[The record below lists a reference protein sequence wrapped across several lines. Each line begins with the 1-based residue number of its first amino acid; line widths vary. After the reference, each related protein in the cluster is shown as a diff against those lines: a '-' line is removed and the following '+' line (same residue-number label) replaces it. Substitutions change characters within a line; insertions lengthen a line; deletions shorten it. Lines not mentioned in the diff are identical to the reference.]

1 MLDKNERNYFPG
13 ADVNGTLT
21 LLGGA
26 LAQSG
31 IQLAQFG
38 PNTWSGKGSVVN
50 YGIAPKASVT
60 VTQMQDGFFLDVRM
74 SAEFESNALI
84 LFVVAWLF
92 FFPIAIILAVMAYQD
107 WEARMRQ
114 LFYAVWGPLA
124 PRMGPPPGY
133 QPMPMGAP
141 MGPPQY

>member
-13 ADVNGTLT
+13 TDVNGILT
-21 LLGGA
+21 ILGGA
-26 LAQSG
+26 LGQSG
-31 IQLAQFG
+31 IQLTQFG
-38 PNTWSGKGSVVN
+38 PNTWSGKGNVVN

-74 SAEFESNALI
+74 SAEFESNGLI
-84 LFVVAWLF
+84 LFVFAWLL
-92 FFPIAIILAVMAYQD
+92 FFPVAIILAVMAYQD

-114 LFYAVWGPLA
+114 LFYAVWTPLA

>member
-13 ADVNGTLT
+13 TDVNGTLSI
-21 LLGGA
+21 LSGA

-31 IQLAQFG
+31 IELAQFG
-38 PNTWSGKGSVVN
+38 PNTWGGRGKIVS

-60 VTQMQDGFFLDVRM
+60 VTQMQDGYFLDIRM
-74 SAEFESNALI
+74 SPDFESNALVI
-84 LFVVAWLF
+84 FVISWIFV
-92 FFPIAIILAVMAYQD
+92 FPVAIILGVMAYQD

-114 LFYAVWGPLA
+114 LFFAVWSPLG

-133 QPMPMGAP
+133 QPMPTGPPVA
-141 MGPPQY
+141 PPQY